1 MPTDIKPQDKTDRIS
16 PSGSK
21 RNEFIRALAS
31 KVRQDDMDRQVWK
44 DKQVVA
50 YNARLGLKRRTNR
63 PYPGAAE
70 VPIPIT
76 DKFITKLKSMFVSV
90 ATLMKKQIVVTLDD
104 GEVSTPETK
113 LSAERIER
121 ALNNLIKKRD
131 FGWAR
136 KVTLFVDYFLENG
149 HAVFKV
155 IEKFH
160 SKIINR
166 TLNMDAF
173 SQEDQQIL
181 KKMKRQELRL
191 VIAQREEMDLEDKDD
206 LKQIDKAIDQFKAGK
221 KIITFTKKE
230 IHSEPTVIPERGLRI
245 IVPSSGTETQRLPRI
260 THDMWMTYQELRER
274 ADKGIYS
281 KASVEMLSEDGGAS
295 DDGLTNTS
303 WAVSE
308 GVSTL
313 DVRGGLFNV
322 RESQTWYENEET
334 EEFEK
339 WVFTWIEQC
348 GNSSGES
355 DAKDIKDLIV
365 LQELKLPYEH
375 GLWTYV
381 KHDYE
386 VKNTRWYSS
395 RGVPEKIRGLHQTIE
410 KMYNARLIRDELN
423 NAPMWRVSKQLGM
436 AGDEIRMRPGQVIS
450 AEAGEIEMLN
460 KGITTDVSSERLEQQ
475 AKAYAEEYLSIT
487 DFSNRSA
494 VNQGSARTATELQLI
509 DQSSTRQVNMDISL
523 FIDTLSEVANHMY
536 LILKQGVDKPTKVAG
551 VILSPQDF
559 LTKVIVS
566 WSGSL
571 DSTDPQMQMSKAIQ
585 RMQTVMQ
592 AGQPVGIVTPTNVF
606 NMLQDY
612 IDADPDVDVT
622 SKYITAPQDASMGQM
637 SQQQEE
643 IVRMLNG
650 FDVPVSPDDDDNI
663 HLQVIEEWSQTPQG
677 NQAMQNE
684 GVAQLV
690 EKHAQIHIK
699 SEQMKN
705 GIQAQKAAGSQGA
718 QGDPRSAKVANS
730 R

>member
-1 MPTDIKPQDKTDRIS
+1 MPIDIEPQEKTEKLSKPDSERYL
-16 PSGSK
+16 
-21 RNEFIRALAS
+21 FIRKLAA
-31 KVRQDDMDRQVWK
+31 KVRQDDQDRQVWK

-90 ATLMKKQIVVTLDD
+90 ATLMKKQVVVTLDD

-113 LSAERIER
+113 QSAEKIER

-131 FGWAR
+131 FGWAK

-155 IEKFH
+155 IEKFF
-160 SKIINR
+160 SKTINR
-166 TLNMDAF
+166 SINI
-173 SQEDQQIL
+173 EDNYSKEDIQYLKSL
-181 KKMKRQELRL
+181 KKDELRIIL
-191 VIAQREEMDLEDKDD
+191 ANREEMDLTDEED
-206 LKQIDKAIDQFKAGK
+206 LKQIDKAISQFKSSK
-221 KIITFTKKE
+221 KILTFTKKE
-230 IHSEPTVIPERGLRI
+230 IYSEPTVIPERGLRI

-260 THDMWMTYQELRER
+260 CHDMWMGYEELLKL
-274 ADKGIYS
+274 AKNKIYDLGT
-281 KASVEMLSEDGGAS
+281 VESLNPDGGTN
-295 DDGLTNTS
+295 DEGLTNTS
-303 WAVSE
+303 WAISE
-308 GVSTL
+308 GISTM
-313 DVRGGLFNV
+313 DVRSGLFNV
-322 RESQTWYENEET
+322 RECQTWYKN
-334 EEFEK
+334 EK
-339 WVFTWIEQC
+339 WVFTWVEQ
-348 GNSSGES
+348 SGEENENNKS
-355 DAKDIKDLIV
+355 GVADIKV
-365 LQELKLPYEH
+365 LQELPLPYDH
-375 GLWTYV
+375 GMWTYV

-386 VKNTRWYSS
+386 LKNTRWHSS

-436 AGDEIRMRPGQVIS
+436 AGDEIRMRPGQVIQG
-450 AEAGEIEMLN
+450 EQGEIEMLN

-494 VNQGSARTATELQLI
+494 VNQGSARTATEIQAI
-509 DQSSTRQVNMDISL
+509 NQSSTRQVNMDIAL
-523 FIDTLSEVANHMY
+523 FLDTLSEVANHMY
-536 LILKQGVDKPTKVAG
+536 LICKQAVSRPTKIGG
-551 VILSPQDF
+551 VLLTPEDF
-559 LTKVIVS
+559 LVKVIVS

-571 DSTDPQMQMSKAIQ
+571 DATDSQMQMGKAIQ
-585 RMQTVMQ
+585 RMEIVMKY
-592 AGQPVGIVTPTNVF
+592 GQPVGVVNPTNIY
-606 NMLQDY
+606 NMLQDF
-612 IDADPDVDVT
+612 IDKDPDVDVA
-622 SKYITAPQDASMGQM
+622 SKFITAPQHASMGQL

-663 HLQVIEEWSQTPQG
+663 HLQVIEEWASTPQG
-677 NQAMQNE
+677 AASMKNE
-684 GVAQLV
+684 GIAALIN
-690 EKHAQIHIK
+690 KHTSIHIQ

-705 GIQAQKAAGSQGA
+705 GLQTQKAQGSQGKL
-718 QGDPRSAKVANS
+718 GDPRAAKVATS

>member
-1 MPTDIKPQDKTDRIS
+1 MPTELQPQEKTEKLS
-16 PSGSK
+16 PPDSE
-21 RNEFIRALAS
+21 RHQFIRKLAA

-90 ATLMKKQIVVTLDD
+90 ATLMKKQVVVTLDD
-104 GEVSTPETK
+104 GEVTTPETK
-113 LSAERIER
+113 ASAEKIER

-131 FGWAR
+131 FGWAK

-155 IEKFH
+155 IEKFF
-160 SKIINR
+160 SKTINR
-166 TLNMDAF
+166 SIDVENNF
-173 SQEDQQIL
+173 SPEDIKYLKTL
-181 KKMKRQELRL
+181 KKDELRIIL
-191 VIAQREEMDLEDKDD
+191 SQREEMDITDEKD
-206 LKQIDKAIDQFKAGK
+206 LKEIDKAIAQFKSGK
-221 KIITFTKKE
+221 KTLNFVKRE
-230 IHSEPTVIPERGLRI
+230 IYSEPTVIPERGLRI

-260 THDMWMTYQELRER
+260 CHDMWMGYEELLKL
-274 ADKGIYS
+274 AKNKIYDLGT
-281 KASVEMLSEDGGAS
+281 VESLNPDGGTN

-303 WAVSE
+303 WAISE

-322 RESQTWYENEET
+322 RETQTWYKN
-334 EEFEK
+334 EK
-339 WVFTWIEQC
+339 WVFTWIEQLGEDNDIH
-348 GNSSGES
+348 GNET
-355 DAKDIKDLIV
+355 ARDIRV
-365 LQELKLPYEH
+365 LQELPLPYDH
-375 GLWTYV
+375 GMWTYV

-386 VKNTRWYSS
+386 LKNTRWYSS

-436 AGDEIRMRPGQVIS
+436 AGDEIRMRPGQVIQGES
-450 AEAGEIEMLN
+450 GEIEMLN

-487 DFSNRSA
+487 DFSQRNA
-494 VNQGSARTATELQLI
+494 VNQGSARTATEIQAI
-509 DQSSTRQVNMDISL
+509 NQSSTRQVNMDIAL
-523 FIDTLSEVANHMY
+523 FLDTLSEVANHMY
-536 LILKQGVDKPTKVAG
+536 LIVKQAVTRPTKIGG
-551 VILSPQDF
+551 VLLTPEDF
-559 LTKVIVS
+559 LVKVIVS

-571 DSTDPQMQMSKAIQ
+571 DATDSQMQMGKAIQ
-585 RMQTVMQ
+585 RMEIVMKY
-592 AGQPVGIVTPTNVF
+592 GQPVGVVSPTNVF
-606 NMLQDY
+606 NMLSDF
-612 IDADPDVDVT
+612 IDKDPDVDVA
-622 SKYITAPQDASMGQM
+622 SKFITAPQNASMGQL

-663 HLQVIEEWSQTPQG
+663 HLQVIEEWAHTPQG
-677 NQAMQNE
+677 SASMQNP
-684 GVAQLV
+684 GVAALIN
-690 EKHAQIHIK
+690 KHTSIHIQ

-705 GIQAQKAAGSQGA
+705 GIQAQNSQGSQGRL
-718 QGDPRSAKVANS
+718 GDPRSAKASAS

>member
-1 MPTDIKPQDKTDRIS
+1 MPVDIQPQEKTEKLS
-16 PSGSK
+16 PPDSE
-21 RNEFIRALAS
+21 RHQFIRKLAA
-31 KVRQDDMDRQVWK
+31 KVRQDDQDRQVWK

-90 ATLMKKQIVVTLDD
+90 ATLMKKQVCVTLDD
-104 GEVSTPETK
+104 GEVTTPETK
-113 LSAERIER
+113 ASAERIER

-131 FGWAR
+131 FGWAK

-155 IEKFH
+155 IEKFF
-160 SKIINR
+160 SKTTNR
-166 TLNMDAF
+166 TINI
-173 SQEDQQIL
+173 EDNYSKEDIKYLKSL
-181 KKMKRQELRL
+181 KKDELRIIL
-191 VIAQREEMDLEDKDD
+191 SQREEMDITDEGD
-206 LKQIDKAIDQFKAGK
+206 LKEIDKAISQFKSGK
-221 KIITFTKKE
+221 KVLSFIKKE
-230 IHSEPTVIPERGLRI
+230 IYSEPTVIPERGLRI

-260 THDMWMTYQELRER
+260 CHDMWMGYEELLKL
-274 ADKGIYS
+274 AKNKIYDLGT
-281 KASVEMLSEDGGAS
+281 VESLNPDGGTT

-303 WAVSE
+303 WAISE

-313 DVRGGLFNV
+313 DVKSGLFNV
-322 RESQTWYENEET
+322 RECQTWYKN
-334 EEFEK
+334 EK
-339 WVFTWIEQC
+339 WVFTWIEQA
-348 GNSSGES
+348 GNDNDK
-355 DAKDIKDLIV
+355 DAATLDIRV
-365 LQELKLPYEH
+365 LQELALPYDH
-375 GLWTYV
+375 GMWTYV

-386 VKNTRWYSS
+386 LKNTRWYSS

-436 AGDEIRMRPGQVIS
+436 AGDEIRMRPGQVIQG
-450 AEAGEIEMLN
+450 EPGEIEMLN

-494 VNQGSARTATELQLI
+494 VNQGSARTATEIQAI
-509 DQSSTRQVNMDISL
+509 NQASTRQVNMDISL
-523 FIDTLSEVANHMY
+523 FLDTLSEVANHLY
-536 LILKQGVDKPTKVAG
+536 LILKQSIDRPRKVAG
-551 VILSPQDF
+551 VMLMPEDF
-559 LTKVIVS
+559 LPKMTIS
-566 WSGSL
+566 WAGSL
-571 DSTDPQMQMSKAIQ
+571 DATDSQLQMSKTMA
-585 RMQTVMQ
+585 RMQTVVQ
-592 AGQPVGIVTPTNVF
+592 FGQPVGVVTPTNIF

-612 IDADPDVDVT
+612 IDADPDVDVS
-622 SKYITAPQDASMGQM
+622 SKYITAPQQASMGQL

-663 HLQVIEEWSQTPQG
+663 HLQVIEEWVSTPQG
-677 NQAMQNE
+677 AASMQNP
-684 GVAQLV
+684 GIAALV
-690 EKHAQIHIK
+690 NKHTSIHIQ

-705 GIQAQKAAGSQGA
+705 GIKAQKAAGAQGSL
-718 QGDPRSAKVANS
+718 GDPRAAKVAQA